1 MALDCPLEDGVW
13 QDLKAK
19 KDQNLFNEIDKA
31 IAEVQQP
38 RSRFQLERFVLGQH
52 ATPEMQYYQTVIELQ
67 DMIYKYKHAQIEVKK
82 IELKIAKFRSKNDEL
97 AELKAQQLELGL
109 IQTRFTMIGAEREVK
124 HLMEIWDGFEHKYS
138 RNQIEEAQPNYWQ
151 ARLTNNARAMLM
163 GGQSVNAAH
172 IEAME
177 QAGVLDSFVAEV
189 EKTKKEL
196 A

>member
-1 MALDCPLEDGVW
+1 MFD
-13 QDLKAK
+13 
-19 KDQNLFNEIDKA
+19 EIDKA

-52 ATPEMQYYQTVIELQ
+52 ATEEMRYYQTVIELQ
-67 DMIYKYKHAQIEVKK
+67 DMIYKYKLAQIAVKK
-82 IELKIAKFRSKNDEL
+82 TETKIAKLQSTGDEL
-97 AELKAQQLELGL
+97 DELKAQEQELGL
-109 IQTRFTMIGAEREVK
+109 AQTRFTMLGAERELAHLVDIWNGFK
-124 HLMEIWDGFEHKYS
+124 HKFTRAEIE
-138 RNQIEEAQPNYWQ
+138 QAQPDYWQ
-151 ARLTNNARAMLM
+151 ARLTNNAKAMLM
-163 GGQSVNAAH
+163 GGSSVNAAH

>member
-1 MALDCPLEDGVW
+1 MFE
-13 QDLKAK
+13 KI
-19 KDQNLFNEIDKA
+19 EKA

-67 DMIYKYKHAQIEVKK
+67 DMIYKYRLAQIGVKK
-82 IELKIAKFRSKNDEL
+82 AEAKIAKLRAIGDEL
-97 AELKAQQLELGL
+97 DELKAQEIELGL
-109 IQTRFTMIGAEREVK
+109 AQTRFTMLGAERELA
-124 HLMEIWDGFEHKYS
+124 HLVDIWNGFEHKYT
-138 RNQIEEAQPNYWQ
+138 REEIEAAQPDYWQ
-151 ARLTNNARAMLM
+151 ARLTNNAKAMLM
-163 GGQSVNAAH
+163 GGSGVNAAH

-177 QAGVLDSFVAEV
+177 QAGVLESFVAEV

>member
-1 MALDCPLEDGVW
+1 MMFE
-13 QDLKAK
+13 
-19 KDQNLFNEIDKA
+19 EIEKA
-31 IAEVQQP
+31 IGEVQQP

-67 DMIYKYKHAQIEVKK
+67 DAIYKYKLAVINLKK
-82 IELKIAKFRSKNDEL
+82 AKLKIAKLRATGDEL
-97 AELKAQQLELGL
+97 DELKAQEVEIGL
-109 IQTRFTMIGAEREVK
+109 AQTSYAMVGAEREMK
-124 HLMEIWDGFEHKYS
+124 HLLEIFHTFTHKYT
-138 RNQIEEAQPNYWQ
+138 REEIEAAQPDYWQ
-151 ARLTNNARAMLM
+151 ARLTNNAKAMLM
-163 GGQSVNAAH
+163 GGSSVNAAH

>member
-1 MALDCPLEDGVW
+1 VRPSGHLLLLV
-13 QDLKAK
+13 KISK
-19 KDQNLFNEIDKA
+19 KGSKTLFEEIEKA

-52 ATPEMQYYQTVIELQ
+52 ATDEMRYYQTVIELQ
-67 DMIYKYKHAQIEVKK
+67 DLLYKYKLSEINAKK
-82 IELKIAKFRSKNDEL
+82 TQLKIDRLRSTGDEID
-97 AELKAQQLELGL
+97 ELKAQEIELGQA
-109 IQTRFTMIGAEREVK
+109 QTKFAVIGAQRELA
-124 HLMEIWDGFEHKYS
+124 HLIDIWESFNHKYT
-138 RNQIEEAQPNYWQ
+138 REEIEAAQPDYWQ
-151 ARLTNNARAMLM
+151 ARLTNNAKAMLM

-177 QAGVLDSFVAEV
+177 QAGVLDTFVAEI

>member
-1 MALDCPLEDGVW
+1 MLERIE
-13 QDLKAK
+13 Q
-19 KDQNLFNEIDKA
+19 A

-67 DMIYKYKHAQIEVKK
+67 DSIYKYKLAKINVKK
-82 IELKIAKFRSKNDEL
+82 AQLKIDKLRATGDEL
-97 AELKAQQLELGL
+97 DELKAQERELGL
-109 IQTRFTMIGAEREVK
+109 AQTQFAMVGAEREMT
-124 HLMEIWDGFEHKYS
+124 HLLEIFDSFTHKYT
-138 RNQIEEAQPNYWQ
+138 RQEIEAAQPDYWQ
-151 ARLTNNARAMLM
+151 ARLTNNAKAMLM
-163 GGQSVNAAH
+163 GGSSVNPAH

-177 QAGVLDSFVAEV
+177 QAGILDSFVAEV

>member
-1 MALDCPLEDGVW
+1 MLEKIE
-13 QDLKAK
+13 Q
-19 KDQNLFNEIDKA
+19 A

-67 DMIYKYKHAQIEVKK
+67 DAIYKYKLAVINVKK
-82 IELKIAKFRSKNDEL
+82 AKLKIAKLRATGNEL
-97 AELKAQQLELGL
+97 DELKAQERELGL
-109 IQTRFTMIGAEREVK
+109 AQTQFAMVGAEREMT
-124 HLMEIWDGFEHKYS
+124 HLLEIFDSFTHKYT
-138 RNQIEEAQPNYWQ
+138 RAEIEAAQPEYWQ
-151 ARLTNNARAMLM
+151 ARLTNNAKAMLM
-163 GGQSVNAAH
+163 GGASVNPAH

>member
-1 MALDCPLEDGVW
+1 MFE
-13 QDLKAK
+13 
-19 KDQNLFNEIDKA
+19 EIEKA

-67 DMIYKYKHAQIEVKK
+67 DAIYKYKLAVVNVKK
-82 IELKIAKFRSKNDEL
+82 AQLKIDRLRATGDEL
-97 AELKAQQLELGL
+97 DELKAQEQELGL
-109 IQTRFTMIGAEREVK
+109 EQTTLAMIGAKREME
-124 HLMEIWDGFEHKYS
+124 HLVQIFDGFTHKYT
-138 RNQIEEAQPNYWQ
+138 RAEIEAAQPDYWQ
-151 ARLTNNARAMLM
+151 ARLTNNAKAMLM
-163 GGQSVNAAH
+163 GGSSVNAAH

>member
-1 MALDCPLEDGVW
+1 MFD
-13 QDLKAK
+13 
-19 KDQNLFNEIDKA
+19 EIEKA

-67 DMIYKYKHAQIEVKK
+67 DAINKYKLAEIGVKK
-82 IELKIAKFRSKNDEL
+82 ANLKVERLRATGDEL
-97 AELKAQQLELGL
+97 DELKAQQIELGL
-109 IQTRFTMIGAEREVK
+109 RQSQLSMLGAEREMK
-124 HLMEIWDGFEHKYS
+124 HLLQIFDTFTHKYT
-138 RNQIEEAQPNYWQ
+138 REEIEAAQPDYWQ
-151 ARLTNNARAMLM
+151 ARLTNNAKAMLM
-163 GGQSVNAAH
+163 GGSSVNAAH

-189 EKTKKEL
+189 ENTKKEL